1 MVKICNINGELIH
14 KSEALDMRGAVI
26 EAVKGG
32 VDLTGADLSNA
43 NLLGVSISGATLQGA
58 NFYRS
63 KLKDA
68 DLSACDL
75 RGAILDDACLA
86 EANLSAAK
94 LEGASLYCTNF
105 QEACIAQACLDKAN
119 LRGACLFKTNASKS
133 SMRNAILDEVTLE
146 EANLEEADLYGADLE
161 EANLRDA
168 NLSRAELPR
177 ANLYC
182 ANLEGANL
190 QDTDLSGANLYGAH
204 FNGSFLQGAKMEHA
218 YLNNAHLVGACIYKT
233 DSATPDS
240 KEYMSHSLCR
250 VSRVDGIVLKGK
262 QAWGGD
268 DACGNVV
275 LVRSF
280 ELLPSLK
287 KRHNSRSFACRP
299 KDTTRVLSARR
310 QRYGSFEGHAAI
322 SQALQKVVYEGFA
335 KREDGKTAQ
344 DMTDAQREALFMI
357 LHKVAR
363 IVNGDFNYD
372 DSWRDIAGYA
382 TLVTNLLD
390 KEKTE

>member
-1 MVKICNINGELIH
+1 MVKIYNIKGELVH
-14 KSEALDMRGAVI
+14 KSEAPDMRGAVI
-26 EAVKGG
+26 EAVKEC
-32 VDLTGADLSNA
+32 VDLTEADLSNA
-43 NLLGVSISGATLQGA
+43 NLLGVELSGATLRGA

-75 RGAILDDACLA
+75 RGAILDDAYLA
-86 EANLSAAK
+86 GANLSVAK
-94 LEGASLYCTNF
+94 LEGASLCCANF
-105 QEACIAQACLDKAN
+105 QEACIVQACLDKAN
-119 LRGACLFKTNASKS
+119 LRGACLFKANASKS
-133 SMRNAILDEVTLE
+133 SMRNALLDEVTLE
-146 EANLEEADLYGADLE
+146 EANLEETDLYGADLE

-168 NLSRAELPR
+168 NLSRANL
-177 ANLYC
+177 AKTNLYC

-190 QDTDLSGANLYGAH
+190 QDIDLSMANLYGAYL
-204 FNGSFLQGAKMEHA
+204 NGSFLQGAKMEHA
-218 YLNNAHLVGACIYKT
+218 YLNNTHLVGACIYKT
-233 DSATPDS
+233 DSGTPDK

-250 VSRVDGIVLKGK
+250 ISRVDDIVLEGK
-262 QAWGGD
+262 RAWGGD

-280 ELLPSLK
+280 ELLPSLGK
-287 KRHNSRSFACRP
+287 EYNSRGFACRP
-299 KDTTRVLSARR
+299 KGTTRVLSDRR
-310 QRYGSFEGHAAI
+310 KRYGSFEGHAAI
-322 SQALQKVVYEGFA
+322 SQALQKVVHKGFA

-382 TLVTNLLD
+382 TLVTDLLD
-390 KEKTE
+390 KEKME